1 MATRKKGEAIGK
13 LSDDT
18 SMSCSRLAALLG
30 YSPHNSFG
38 STPNDELQKSIDALE
53 RKSNREDPQ
62 SDSPAYWGNKLE
74 GEILLSTA
82 DRIGVDADIEILER
96 VTHKEIPLQGS
107 LDGIG
112 KGTGQVI
119 RTDSSKNIFVI
130 GADSITLDG
139 PGVLEAKLTGSP
151 AKADPEPFRGP
162 VQVQGLMMCTGYKWA
177 AIGTLYR
184 GTDLKVYL
192 CPQDKSLQEKIR
204 FEVKDFQSRIDLY
217 RNDGVTDWYNALTP
231 NDAANTYHFLDDDQ
245 KPITLPEKLS
255 ELAMEYLDNEAA
267 AKALASHKREIMTV
281 LMDYMGAK
289 EKAMVIEN
297 GKTVAEVIWGM
308 TPPRTEYVV
317 KARPAQR
324 SKSIKIKGYH

>member
-151 AKADPEPFRGP
+151 AKADPELFRGP

-184 GTDLKVYL
+184 GIQLKVYL

-204 FEVKDFQSRIDLY
+204 FEVKDFQSRIDLFS
-217 RNDGVTDWYNALTP
+217 NDGVTDWYKALNP

>member
-62 SDSPAYWGNKLE
+62 SDSPAYWGNKFE
-74 GEILLSTA
+74 GQILQSTA

-119 RTDSSKNIFVI
+119 HTDSSKNIFVI

-151 AKADPEPFRGP
+151 AKADPELFRGP

-184 GTDLKVYL
+184 GTDLKIYL